1 GGGGVEAGDAGDDA
15 PRPAG
20 GERLVDERGQV
31 RQGRAALATE
41 VDRRD
46 RAEAALTERLAVSA
60 EQQPPG
66 ARAAGVDAQHRLRA
80 RSDPAGVRAHSDPA
94 GAGSRRGRPSGRRP
108 APGTAGASRWEAGSG
123 GRSAPPGPRRAAVS
137 QPAATAASKAE
148 ARPRP
153 SPAPALTPAL
163 TAAAL
168 PSVTTRAGS
177 RPSARSSARAR
188 PATSL
193 PSGGIRSGLAATT
206 SGSGA
211 SRSEERR
218 VGEGGRG
225 WG

>member
-1 GGGGVEAGDAGDDA
+1 TRLGGGGVEAGDAGDDA
-15 PRPAG
+15 PRLAG

-94 GAGSRRGRPSGRRP
+94 GVRAHSDPAGAGSRRGRPS
-108 APGTAGASRWEAGSG
+108 ASLTSSATAGGSRSETTSR
-123 GRSAPPGPRRAAVS
+123 GRSAPPGPRLAAVS
-137 QPAATAASKAE
+137 QPAATSASKAE

-211 SRSEERR
+211 
-218 VGEGGRG
+218 
-225 WG
+225 